1 MIKIVFSQ
9 PEIDELYKAQLIN
22 PNPRIR
28 RKLMAVYMKSLDVGH
43 EMICKVCRIS
53 WPTLLSYFKE
63 YLLGGINDMTRNRHR
78 GHPSKLNDYEIE
90 IKTLLT
96 DNPPATIKEAKAKI
110 KGLTG
115 IEISI
120 PQVWSFMRKLG
131 FSTRKVCGIPG
142 KADVEVQES
151 FKKKSSSRG
160 SQKR

>member
-9 PEIDELYKAQLIN
+9 TEIEELYKAQLSN

-28 RKLMAVYMKSLDVGH
+28 KKLMAVYMKSLGIGH
-43 EMICKVCRIS
+43 EIICKACRIS

-63 YLLGGINDMTRNRHR
+63 YISGGINEMTKNRHR
-78 GHPSKLNDYEIE
+78 GHPSKLNDFEHE
-90 IKTLLT
+90 IKALLV
-96 DNPPATIKEAKAKI
+96 DNPPATVKEAKAKI

-120 PQVWSFMRKLG
+120 PQIWAFMRKIG

-142 KADVEVQES
+142 KADPEVQES
-151 FKKKSSSRG
+151 FKKKNSSPGLR
-160 SQKR
+160 KR